1 MNSNSRLS
9 QAKPSRLLFL
19 AAALSL
25 SPAAT
30 PFAGQPAE
38 PPAST
43 SPTPREA
50 PAGSG
55 LARRPNPK
63 LADRSPSGASLRP
76 LTNHRKL
83 GAVYHTVSVKS
94 FTVSAPLSGLKPSPE
109 NLAGYV
115 VARMPMDAAS
125 NGSLGPVIVAGQW
138 QVPWTSL
145 VDAATLSRW
154 STAQGGPL
162 KLEEFPAVA
171 LTIRN
176 AVDTKLLS
184 REESA
189 SSYMCTLVA
198 DVSING
204 ITTERVVQRTVVS
217 FMRDTAADPT
227 VKGEQL
233 AIRARWQIRLSDFF
247 SSLPGEGTLPMVE
260 VNADL
265 LMSTVSPDVQKDDGD
280 SPTMPQESV
289 PSSGE
294 PESPKPESADPPPAP
309 SSTPK

>member
-1 MNSNSRLS
+1 MTITARPGAIPLRPATRFAPWRERSG
-9 QAKPSRLLFL
+9 
-19 AAALSL
+19 ALSPL
-25 SPAAT
+25 
-30 PFAGQPAE
+30 
-38 PPAST
+38 
-43 SPTPREA
+43 
-50 PAGSG
+50 
-55 LARRPNPK
+55 K
-63 LADRSPSGASLRP
+63 LVVFL
-76 LTNHRKL
+76 
-83 GAVYHTVSVKS
+83 
-94 FTVSAPLSGLKPSPE
+94 E

-125 NGSLGPVIVAGQW
+125 NGSLGPVLVAGQW
-138 QVPWTSL
+138 QVPWASI
-145 VDAATLSRW
+145 VDAATLARW
-154 STAQGGPL
+154 SSTQGGPL

-204 ITTERVVQRTVVS
+204 ITTERVIQRTVVS

-227 VKGEQL
+227 IKGEQL

-247 SSLPGEGTLPMVE
+247 SSLPGEGPLPMVD

-265 LMSTVSPDVQKDDGD
+265 LMSTVSPDGQKDDGD
-280 SPTMPQESV
+280 SAPMPQESV
-289 PSSGE
+289 PASGE
-294 PESPKPESADPPPAP
+294 SDSSKPASDPAEPPPP
-309 SSTPK
+309 STPK